1 MGAALSI
8 PFLGGGLISSLVGSC
23 LTGLAFFCT
32 STAASA
38 FFKSCNC
45 QSSIATRVGFC
56 IIFCLDAALAWLS
69 ETRFVMDKIESWS
82 YQYLKLD
89 CKDKDRCYGVLAV
102 HRITFALVLFHAI
115 LGSLLIGVQDTRT
128 KRAAIQN
135 GWWGPKVLAWLV
147 LTGLMF
153 FIPNGFFVFWANY
166 FALIFASIFIIL
178 GLVLLVDFAHTWSET
193 CLDKWE
199 ETESS
204 FWKYTLVG
212 STLGLYSVM
221 VTVTGLL
228 YGYFSGSGCGLN
240 TFLITANL
248 LLCLFVTMLCVSPQV
263 QEANPRSGLAQ
274 SSMVSAYCTYLITS
288 ALMNRD
294 NEQCNPITRG
304 RGGSVKQTTV
314 VIGACFT
321 FLAIAYSTSRAA
333 TQSKAL
339 VGRKRAEMNR
349 QSSAPNGYGPLA
361 TNAETSE
368 EGGAATTTQQP
379 TRKEDLRIQALR
391 AAVEAGSLP
400 ASALEDSDNEED
412 DDVGS
417 FVGGGSGRDET
428 DDERNGT
435 RYSYSFFHFI
445 FAIAACYTA
454 MLLTDWRFV
463 KLGGPSQDPV
473 ENGAPIVYIGRS
485 ATAMWMR
492 VVSSWLC
499 IAIYSWSLLAPVI
512 MPDRFGEY

>member
-56 IIFCLDAALAWLS
+56 LIFCLDALVAWLS
-69 ETRFVMDKIESWS
+69 LTRFAMNKIEDWS

-102 HRITFALVLFHAI
+102 HRITFALTLFHFI
-115 LGSLLIGVQDTRT
+115 LGMLLIGVQDTRT

-135 GWWGPKVLAWLV
+135 GWWGPKVLAWIL
-147 LTGLMF
+147 LTVLMF
-153 FIPNGFFVFWANY
+153 FIPNGFFVVWANY
-166 FALIFASIFIIL
+166 FALILASVFIVL

-204 FWKYTLVG
+204 FWKYTLIG
-212 STLGLYSVM
+212 STLGMYATM

-240 TFLITANL
+240 TFFITFNLFLCLLITA
-248 LLCLFVTMLCVSPQV
+248 LCISPQV

-288 ALMNRD
+288 ALMNRN
-294 NEQCNPITRG
+294 NEHCNPIQRNQ
-304 RGGSVKQTTV
+304 GSGAKTTTV

-339 VGRKRAEMNR
+339 VGKKRAEANR
-349 QSSAPNGYGPLA
+349 RSGAANGYGPLA
-361 TNAETSE
+361 THAGTSE
-368 EGGAATTTQQP
+368 EEGSVTTQQP

-400 ASALEDSDNEED
+400 ASALDDSDDEDD

-417 FVGGGSGRDET
+417 FVAGGGDEA

-435 RYSYSFFHFI
+435 RYNYSFFHFI

-454 MLLTDWRFV
+454 MLLTDWKFV
-463 KLGGPSQDPV
+463 KLGGPSPDPV

-485 ATAMWMR
+485 AAAMWMR

-499 IAIYSWSLLAPVI
+499 IAIYSWSLVAPVI
-512 MPDRFGEY
+512 MPDRFGDY